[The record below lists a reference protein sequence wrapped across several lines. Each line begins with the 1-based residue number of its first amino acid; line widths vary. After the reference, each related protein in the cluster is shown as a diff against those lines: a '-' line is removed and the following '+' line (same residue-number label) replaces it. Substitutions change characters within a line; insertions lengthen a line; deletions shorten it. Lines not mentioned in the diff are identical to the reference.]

1 MRKNN
6 GFKPHVAF
14 YYCGWIATIAGIM
27 IGLEHHEIHDG
38 NHYMLQDAGVLG
50 IGILFMLASYPTSIL
65 WDMLDELE
73 KYKIVKRKKK

>member
-14 YYCGWIATIAGIM
+14 YYCGWIATIAGI
-27 IGLEHHEIHDG
+27 II
-38 NHYMLQDAGVLG
+38 QDAGVLG